1 MSTRSSFRKTES
13 TSDEGG
19 VSAAISVVDVEAI
32 VEKAVKA
39 AVQVVKDEFSNS
51 WKVYKIIAHC
61 WKNELRP

>member
-51 WKVYKIIAHC
+51 
-61 WKNELRP
+61 